1 MFSHEEGRAMP
12 FTRRKF
18 LALSGASAGLSLLPF
33 PVISHSVGRLRNGS
47 LVWPPDQALPTF
59 PEPHDLEAADL
70 SSLSGDQQG
79 LLVTLQGIVNRRR
92 PRLYFYWG
100 TDTTNQTWLP
110 NLNVPYRNNSDPWSL
125 IDRYRSEI
133 NGAVIYDPNLPD
145 TVNLATNIGGLKGG
159 VIATAELAESLNLQ
173 VLDDL
178 RGRFSNKFD
187 AYNWALSDL
196 WPKMTNRMLTAI
208 SPTST
213 VSVPGVQ
220 WTTLLRAASRVTD
233 ASNRAVY
240 TADLSAF
247 LGGEA
252 VYVRYQDAFPD
263 NGWGPSVSQVTVIAD
278 GNVIASFQPA
288 SAGENPYLFDADSSQ
303 TTSGWRFADGNNYF
317 IYKFVPPAGTN
328 QLVLQTEMWNEY
340 FLTATNTAPSVQVA
354 NPLFRDYI
362 VAVNAPVFW
371 LDPENADEAALF
383 TEILKTVQ
391 PDSPYLGWF
400 PHGHEMTGVTL
411 CGQHSV
417 PVAAAD
423 FFYNGTVFSGARGK
437 VKARQP
443 RVQVP
448 KLENKIYL
456 TMTMVEG
463 DNIQYN
469 QHRMRSIW
477 DDPGRG
483 QVPINWSISVLLL
496 DIAPTMLQYFQQTQ
510 TANDLLVA
518 GPSGAGYTYPSNW
531 PQNDLN
537 GYMQRS
543 GRYMRRTGMDVLF
556 AYNRIGSTDLPL
568 STDIADL
575 YQRYVLGLLGIFL
588 NYQSESR
595 ISMIDGLPVATLMGV
610 NDLASG
616 QNRLDD
622 VSQRWDGESPL
633 FVAAGLLAWNL
644 TPTDANTLASSLG
657 PEFEIVRG
665 DLFFKL
671 YRAWAA

>member
-1 MFSHEEGRAMP
+1 M
-12 FTRRKF
+12 
-18 LALSGASAGLSLLPF
+18 SGAGVGFSLLPF
-33 PVISHSVGRLRNGS
+33 PAVSQSSNGLQNCS
-47 LVWPPDQALPTF
+47 LVWPPGQALPTF

-70 SSLSGDQQG
+70 SSLSGDRQG

-100 TDTTNQTWLP
+100 TDQTNQLWLP

-125 IDRYRSEI
+125 IERYRPEI
-133 NGAVIYDPNLPD
+133 NGAVVYDPNLPD
-145 TVNLATNIGGLKGG
+145 TVNLATNLAGLKGG
-159 VIATAELAESLNLQ
+159 VIATAELAESLNLP

-178 RGRFSNKFD
+178 RGRFSHRLD
-187 AYNWALSDL
+187 AYRWALSEL
-196 WPKMTNRMLTAI
+196 WPKLTNRMLTAI
-208 SPTST
+208 SPTNT
-213 VSVPGVQ
+213 VSVPNVQ
-220 WTTLLRAASRVTD
+220 WLTLLRAPGQVRD

-252 VYVRYQDAFPD
+252 VYVKYQDAFSID
-263 NGWGPSVSQVTVIAD
+263 GWGPSVSRVTVTAD
-278 GNVIASFQPA
+278 GQVIASFQPA
-288 SAGENPYLFDADSSQ
+288 SAGEAPYLFDADSSQ
-303 TTSGWRFADGNNYF
+303 TTSGWRFADGNSYF
-317 IYKFVPPAGTN
+317 IYKFTPPAGTR

-340 FLTATNTAPSVQVA
+340 LVMATNTAPSIQVA

-371 LDPENADEAALF
+371 LDPESADEAALL
-383 TEILKTVQ
+383 TEILETAQ

-400 PHGHEMTGVTL
+400 PQGHEMTGVTL
-411 CGQHSV
+411 CGQHRV
-417 PVAAAD
+417 PVVAAD

-437 VKARQP
+437 VKTRQSRARP
-443 RVQVP
+443 P

-483 QVPINWSISVLLL
+483 QVPLNWSISALLL
-496 DIAPTMLQYFQQTQ
+496 DMAPTMLQYFQQTQ

-531 PQNDLN
+531 PPQDLE
-537 GYMQRS
+537 GFIRRS
-543 GRYMRRTGMDVLF
+543 GRYLARTGMNLLF
-556 AYNRIGSTDLPL
+556 AYNRNGNTDLPL
-568 STDIADL
+568 SAEIADL
-575 YQRYVLGLLGIFL
+575 YRREVHDLQGIFL
-588 NYQSESR
+588 NYQPESR
-595 ISMIDGLPVATLMGV
+595 ISMIGGLPVATLLGV

-616 QNRLDD
+616 RNQLAGIAQ
-622 VSQRWDGESPL
+622 SWDGQGPL
-633 FVAAGLLAWNL
+633 FVAAGMGSWNM
-644 TPTDANTLASSLG
+644 TPTDVNTLANSLG
-657 PEFEIVRG
+657 PEFAIVRG
-665 DLFFKL
+665 DAFFRL
-671 YRAWAA
+671 YRSRAA

>member
-1 MFSHEEGRAMP
+1 MP

-18 LALSGASAGLSLLPF
+18 LALSGAGFGLSILPF
-33 PVISHSVGRLRNGS
+33 PALSHSPGEVQNGS

-59 PEPHDLEAADL
+59 PKPHYLEAADL
-70 SSLSGDQQG
+70 SSLSGEEQA

-92 PRLYFYWG
+92 PRLYLYWG
-100 TDTTNQTWLP
+100 TDRTNQDWLP
-110 NLNVPYRNNSDPWSL
+110 NLNVPYRNISDPWGL
-125 IDRYRSEI
+125 LERYRPEI
-133 NGAVIYDPNLPD
+133 RGAVIYDPNLPD
-145 TVNLATNIGGLKGG
+145 TVNLATNLAGLKGG
-159 VIATAELAESLNLQ
+159 VISSAELAESLDLP

-178 RGRFSNKFD
+178 RGRFSNKLD
-187 AYNWALSDL
+187 AYYWALGNL

-208 SPTST
+208 SPTNVVST
-213 VSVPGVQ
+213 PNVQ
-220 WTTLLRAASRVTD
+220 WTTLLREANQVRD

-240 TADLSAF
+240 TADLSPF

-252 VYVRYQDAFPD
+252 VYVRYQDAFTD
-263 NGWGPSVSQVTVIAD
+263 DGWGPSVSQVTVTAD

-288 SAGENPYLFDADSSQ
+288 SAGENPYLFELNNSQ

-317 IYKFVPPAGTN
+317 IYKFAPPAGTT
-328 QLVLQTEMWNEY
+328 QLTLQTEMWNQY
-340 FLTATNTAPSVQVA
+340 LVTATNTAPSRQVA

-371 LDPENADEAALF
+371 LDPESADEAALF
-383 TEILKTVQ
+383 TEILETAQ
-391 PDSPYLGWF
+391 PDSLYLGWF

-411 CGQHSV
+411 CGQHSA
-417 PVAAAD
+417 PVAATD

-437 VKARQP
+437 VKASQP
-443 RVQVP
+443 RP
-448 KLENKIYL
+448 RAHRLENKIYL

-463 DNIQYN
+463 DNLQYN

-483 QVPINWSISVLLL
+483 QVPINWSISALLL

-518 GPSGAGYTYPSNW
+518 GPSGAGYTYPANW
-531 PQNDLN
+531 PREDLI
-537 GYMQRS
+537 GYMRRS
-543 GRYMRRTGMDVLF
+543 GRYMARTGMDVLF
-556 AYNRIGSTDLPL
+556 AYNRDGNTDLPL
-568 STDIADL
+568 TADITDL
-575 YQRYVLGLLGIFL
+575 YQRYARGLQGIFL
-588 NYQSESR
+588 NYQSQSQ
-595 ISMIDGLPVATLMGV
+595 ISMIGGLPVATLMGV

-616 QNRLDD
+616 QRQLAD
-622 VSQRWDGESPL
+622 VSQAWDGQSPL
-633 FVAAGLLAWNL
+633 FVAAGLLAWNM

-665 DLFFKL
+665 DEFFKL
-671 YRAWAA
+671 YREWAA

>member
-1 MFSHEEGRAMP
+1 MT
-12 FTRRKF
+12 FTRRMF
-18 LALSGASAGLSLLPF
+18 LALSGASAGLRLLPF
-33 PVISHSVGRLRNGS
+33 PAFSQSLSEFLDCS
-47 LVWPPDQALPTF
+47 LVWPPNQALPTF
-59 PEPHDLEAADL
+59 PPPQDLEAADL
-70 SSLSGDQQG
+70 SSLSSEQQA

-100 TDTTNQTWLP
+100 TDATNRAWLP
-110 NLNVPYRNNSDPWSL
+110 NLNVPYQVNSDPWSL
-125 IDRYRSEI
+125 IERHRREI
-133 NGAVIYDPNLPD
+133 SGAVIYDLNQPD
-145 TVNLATNIGGLKGG
+145 TVNLATNIAGLKGG
-159 VIATAELAESLNLQ
+159 VIATADLAQSLDLP

-178 RGRFSNKFD
+178 RGRFSNKLE
-187 AYNWALSDL
+187 AYQWALSEL
-196 WPKMTNRMLTAI
+196 WPKMTNRLLTAI
-208 SPTST
+208 GPTNTISA
-213 VSVPGVQ
+213 PNVQ
-220 WTTLLRAASRVTD
+220 WTTLMRAENRVTD

-252 VYVRYQDAFPD
+252 VYLRYQDAFPD
-263 NGWGPSVSQVTVIAD
+263 DGWGPSVSRVTVTAD
-278 GNVIASFQPA
+278 GQVVASFQPA
-288 SAGENPYLFDADSSQ
+288 SAGETPYLFDRGNSS
-303 TTSGWRFADGNNYF
+303 TTSGWRFADGGSYF
-317 IYKFVPPAGTN
+317 IYRFVPPAGTS
-328 QLVLQTEMWNEY
+328 QLLLQTEMWNEY
-340 FLTATNTAPSVQVA
+340 LLTATNTAPTLLVA

-383 TEILKTVQ
+383 AEILQTAQ

-400 PHGHEMTGVTL
+400 PQGHEMSGVTL
-411 CGQHSV
+411 CGQHSS

-423 FFYNGTVFSGARGK
+423 FFYNGTVFSGARGV
-437 VKARQP
+437 VKASQP
-443 RVQVP
+443 RASVP

-531 PQNDLN
+531 PSDDLE
-537 GYMQRS
+537 GYLRRS
-543 GRYMRRTGMDVLF
+543 GKYMSRLGMNTLF
-556 AYNRIGSTDLPL
+556 AYNRNGNTDLPL
-568 STDIADL
+568 DEEMAAL
-575 YQRYVLGLLGIFL
+575 YRRYMHGLLGIFL
-588 NYQSESR
+588 NYQSQST
-595 ISMIDGLPVATLMGV
+595 ISLLGGLPVATLLGV
-610 NDLASG
+610 NDVASG
-616 QNRLDD
+616 QGRLAGI
-622 VSQRWDGESPL
+622 SQAWDGASPL
-633 FVAAGLLAWNL
+633 FVAAGIESWNI
-644 TPTDANTLASSLG
+644 TPSGANTLAASLG

-665 DLFFKL
+665 DVFFRL
-671 YRAWAA
+671 YSLYESQ

>member
-1 MFSHEEGRAMP
+1 MP

-33 PVISHSVGRLRNGS
+33 PAISQSLDDLRHGA
-47 LVWPPDQALPTF
+47 LVWPLHQALPTF
-59 PEPHDLEAADL
+59 PRPYDLEAADL
-70 SSLSGDQQG
+70 SALSGDQQS
-79 LLVTLQGIVNRRR
+79 LLVTMQGIVNRRR
-92 PRLYFYWG
+92 PRLYFYG
-100 TDTTNQTWLP
+100 GADTTNQGWLP
-110 NLNVPYRNNSDPWSL
+110 NLHVPYRNNSDPWSL
-125 IDRYRSEI
+125 IERYRPEI
-133 NGAVIYDPNLPD
+133 RGAVVYDPNLPD
-145 TVNLATNIGGLKGG
+145 TVNLATNLAGLKDG
-159 VIATAELAESLNLQ
+159 VIATAELASSLNLR
-173 VLDDL
+173 VLEDL
-178 RGRFSNKFD
+178 RGRFSNKLD
-187 AYNWALSDL
+187 AYNWALGNL

-208 SPTST
+208 SPTNR
-213 VSVPGVQ
+213 VSLPNVQ
-220 WTTLLRAASRVTD
+220 WTTLLRAASRVRD

-247 LGGEA
+247 LGGDA
-252 VYVRYQDAFPD
+252 VYVRYQDAFTND
-263 NGWGPSVSQVTVIAD
+263 GWGPSVSQVTVIAD

-288 SAGENPYLFDADSSQ
+288 SAGESPYLFDADSSQ

-328 QLVLQTEMWNEY
+328 QLLLQTEMWNEF
-340 FLTATNTAPSVQVA
+340 FLTATNTAPSVQEA

-383 TEILKTVQ
+383 AEILKTVQ

-400 PHGHEMTGVTL
+400 PQGHEMTGVTL
-411 CGQHSV
+411 CAENSA
-417 PVAAAD
+417 PVVAAD
-423 FFYNGTVFSGARGK
+423 FFYNGSVFSGARGR
-437 VKARQP
+437 VKASQP
-443 RVQVP
+443 RVRAP

-477 DDPGRG
+477 DDAERG

-496 DIAPTMLQYFQQTQ
+496 DIAPTMLEYFQQTQ

-518 GPSGAGYTYPSNW
+518 GPSGAGYTYPAKW
-531 PQNDLN
+531 PQDDLI
-537 GYMQRS
+537 GFIRRS
-543 GRYMRRTGMDVLF
+543 GRYMLRTGMDVLF
-556 AYNRIGSTDLPL
+556 AYNRDGSSDLPL
-568 STDIADL
+568 SEGIADL
-575 YQRYVLGLLGIFL
+575 YKRHVHDLLGIFL
-588 NYQSESR
+588 NYQSQSQ

-616 QNRLDD
+616 QSQLAN
-622 VSQRWDGESPL
+622 VSQEWDGQSPL

-644 TPTDANTLASSLG
+644 TPADANTLANSLG
-657 PEFEIVRG
+657 SEFEIVRG
-665 DLFFKL
+665 DVFFKL
-671 YRAWAA
+671 YREWAA